1 MIGDHRSAEDYRAV
15 LDPEHARRKLLYR
28 AAAGISVIVLLLLA
42 LLLFDETDGAGE
54 VVPEAAGDMP
64 AVVAGL
70 PEPKPFIADPALAP
84 PAAVDAATDGL
95 PPLPTPLHLPGTQA
109 EASADG
115 QTAPG
120 QEGTSSDAAS
130 ATPPEAASPATVP
143 VEAPPPVARPAAPA
157 PAPTRATRET
167 AQPAAARSAL
177 PAVQQSAQG
186 RFQVRLND
194 YLEMSAANRL
204 RDELAREGLNAELHR
219 HVMVGGYN
227 SRSAADTAMARLK
240 QRQQLSGFVVSTG
253 GRHMVQVG
261 VFSDPTNAD
270 KLARTLTAAG
280 YKVVTRGRVVLAGL
294 PDKAGAEQL
303 LAALRTQRRLEGVV
317 IGP

>member
-42 LLLFDETDGAGE
+42 LLLFDETDSPGE
-54 VVPEAAGDMP
+54 IAPEAAGGMP

-70 PEPKPFIADPALAP
+70 PEPKPFIADPALAH
-84 PAAVDAATDGL
+84 PAAVDATAEGL
-95 PPLPTPLHLPGTQA
+95 PPLPTPLRLPGMEGETR
-109 EASADG
+109 ADG
-115 QTAPG
+115 PAVPG
-120 QEGTSSDAAS
+120 QDGTSSGAAS

-157 PAPTRATRET
+157 PTRATRET
-167 AQPAAARSAL
+167 AQPAAARSTL

-227 SRSAADTAMARLK
+227 SRSAADTAVARLK

-253 GRHMVQVG
+253 GTHMVQVG